1 MARFKILSK
10 DGATTRYEGKP
21 RYIGS
26 YLRPS
31 YLEFSEIASDKPIAW
46 EVGDYV
52 EYSRTG
58 MRYYLYSIPQVSKN
72 ARSGSHGKAF
82 SYSNVQFHAASKDL
96 EIAPFRDIVPGDNGV
111 HFSSSPEVATFEDVY
126 GIARRIQACMDEIY
140 PGKWQILV
148 TSFDS
153 VEDAE
158 IYDLLHTPK
167 NFALSGGTCLD
178 ALSKIYELWG
188 ETGWYHFYY
197 SVSGMNVIM
206 IGYSSRAVG
215 SNTVAG
221 FYYGKGKGLTAIKK
235 TQINKDE
242 LATRLYVYG
251 SERNLPLRWYNGL
264 NIANAESVDIRNL
277 MLPLDRWGKTNGL
290 PDARKAYLENA
301 EAVAKYGIIP
311 KSHYFDS
318 DDAGADL
325 YPTIEGMTVGMV
337 RKALA
342 DMGESKYVPS
352 SQYSDSERVD
362 EVYASSPT
370 VDNGVLKKNGAEHNY
385 TEGFT
390 YAGATTP
397 MVTIAKGTDE
407 ETAIVE
413 NHLLYQSDV
422 ALDKVYRAKV
432 TASAD
437 LACRVPDKGFSI
449 VRGELRLDSTL
460 EGTEPKGKMD
470 VFFHLDEEK
479 REWIL
484 DIPNISADYVDA
496 SYVRYQIYLTLS
508 VYVTPKEALSSDVT
522 TNMTISE
529 GGIDIIIDQI
539 FDKTFS
545 LSLKQIG
552 FNIAERAALGEG
564 KVISMK
570 SGMCEGRNFVIK
582 TCRFVESNDT
592 WRIECARQKDD
603 NLGMLFPN
611 TDYQIKAGDR
621 FVLLDI
627 AMPDTYIYA
636 NMERVYTEGMKLLEK
651 ASKVQYHYEP
661 VIDAKV
667 MAESEKTIREGM
679 FLEFVDDDI
688 IDTTFVRLV
697 IDSLN
702 IYEDESAI
710 PTYRV
715 TLKEKKKVSYKG
727 TPSATSETK
736 TSSYGDEGADGGSVD
751 IDLTDYATKEWVRE
765 QKYTTE
771 EWTNQQGFLKTIEG
785 SDFVEYNEGKVSLV
799 LDEQGG
805 LGERGQGLGIVTVP
819 HDALEGNL
827 KTINGESL
835 VGTGNIIIQGGGGGI
850 VNESDP
856 VFKASPAA
864 KITDEDIK
872 RWNEGG
878 DVVVDT
884 EMSDTSE
891 NAVQN
896 KVIKEYV
903 DLHPRYETID
913 EIVPPEEVED
923 FATKEWARQTF
934 TEPSD
939 FKTINGQSIVGEGDI
954 ELNGGKVTLD
964 AEMSDE
970 SENGVQNKVIKAYV
984 DGKVETIN
992 TAELINVTYEELVD
1006 MCLYERLVAGAKYR
1020 ITDYETTTI
1029 QEGTRSAGY
1038 IFDVIVTACNS
1049 YYVHEDALVVD
1060 SSEGNVHGGYVAGW
1074 RAKYALFPFFPNRFD
1089 WAAAGNEYKTEVI
1102 TDGTISEPFPLTFC
1116 GMPTSYTEEIDGKQ
1130 YHLFFSRL
1138 HQIGIIGL
1146 CEKEKPEVGDSIFL
1160 QIDASSLVMCPV
1172 TEVVEHLDGKGCIFE
1187 MTDEWGNSAP
1197 YDFKNILF
1205 RTYSNGGQLSFEPS
1219 EGAYERWAYTFYG
1232 GDFEDLSSVG
1242 RIDAHI
1248 PEYGYNYHF
1257 KYDVYNN
1264 KVKYFPTRLKPLVCY
1279 VYHATSDPE
1288 AGSLFLSSQCHDNE
1302 FINCENVISAAN
1314 SNLCLRNCENVKIL
1328 KNGEN
1333 MSNIHIDC
1341 LKGEEGNPIVIE
1353 NLVTSEE
1360 YTTHIGKNS
1369 QGEVK
1374 IWNPADLV

>member
-96 EIAPFRDIVPGDNGV
+96 EIAPFRDIVPDDNGV

-140 PGKWQILV
+140 PGKWQIIV

-153 VEDAE
+153 VEDAD

-337 RKALA
+337 RKDLA

-460 EGTEPKGKMD
+460 EGAEPKGKMD

-479 REWIL
+479 KEWVL

-667 MAESEKTIREGM
+667 MAESEKAIREGM

-697 IDSLN
+697 IDTLN

-727 TPSATSETK
+727 TPSATSETR

-751 IDLTDYATKEWVRE
+751 IDLTDYATKEWVRG

-819 HDALEGNL
+819 QDALSDSL
-827 KTINGESL
+827 KTINGESI

-850 VNESDP
+850 TNESDP
-856 VFKASPAA
+856 IFKASPAA
-864 KITDEDIK
+864 KITDEDIE
-872 RWNEGG
+872 RWNTDNGA
-878 DVVVDT
+878 DIVMDT

-903 DLHPRYETID
+903 DLHPRYETIE

-954 ELNGGKVTLD
+954 ELNGGKITLD
-964 AEMSDE
+964 TEMSDE

-992 TAELINVTYEELVD
+992 TAELINVTYEEMLEKSL
-1006 MCLYERLVAGAKYR
+1006 MGKLTAGAKYR
-1020 ITDYETTTI
+1020 IIDYYTTVEQDGVMAETGQFDIVVVADSEYMVNEEAHAVDAYKTLQGYYAIGGAIYAWRIRYTLI
-1029 QEGTRSAGY
+1029 PFYPTR
-1038 IFDVIVTACNS
+1038 FEWACFGDEYMVLAPEINVEVPFTRIS
-1049 YYVHEDALVVD
+1049 PTYTEDANGEQMYCFFSASV
-1060 SSEGNVHGGYVAGW
+1060 G
-1074 RAKYALFPFFPNRFD
+1074 FPMLAYCKSADPQVGD
-1089 WAAAGNEYKTEVI
+1089 IMLIEGNEYP
-1102 TDGTISEPFPLTFC
+1102 IS
-1116 GMPTSYTEEIDGKQ
+1116 
-1130 YHLFFSRL
+1130 
-1138 HQIGIIGL
+1138 
-1146 CEKEKPEVGDSIFL
+1146 SI
-1160 QIDASSLVMCPV
+1160 VPH
-1172 TEVVEHLDGKGCIFE
+1172 ERGKGVIYD

-1197 YDFKNILF
+1197 YDFKNIKF
-1205 RTYSNGGQLSFEPS
+1205 RAYGSNVGGFTFEPRD
-1219 EGAYERWAYTFYG
+1219 GAYERWVHTFEG
-1232 GDFEDLSSVG
+1232 DDMIDASDAGNLDVTVPSGDFFF
-1242 RIDAHI
+1242 RMRFA
-1248 PEYGYNYHF
+1248 
-1257 KYDVYNN
+1257 VYNN
-1264 KVKYFPTRLKPLVCY
+1264 KIKYFPVRLKPIVVHGDRSSY
-1279 VYHATSDPE
+1279 SDATTMFVDT
-1288 AGSLFLSSQCHDNE
+1288 QIHDNE
-1302 FINCENVISAAN
+1302 FINCDRLSAFVN
-1314 SNLCLRNCENVKIL
+1314 SNSVLRNCENVTIRY
-1328 KNGEN
+1328 NGETFN
-1333 MSNIHIDC
+1333 DNIRIDC

-1353 NLVTSEE
+1353 GLVTSSE